1 MVTTNPSGVWG
12 LRLGTLALWALA
24 GLSLVY
30 WGLQLSSAPSGGR
43 AAVAPAAPVVA
54 DGASVARLLGGG
66 ALAPV
71 VAATATEGR
80 MRLVGVLAGRQSGAG
95 AALIALDGK
104 PAKPYRVGA
113 MVEEGLVLQSVGPYE
128 ARLGAAR
135 SGPVVMTLEMARKPG
150 QPGA

>member
-24 GLSLVY
+24 GLSVVY
-30 WGLQLSSAPSGGR
+30 WGLRLSSPPSGPQ
-43 AAVAPAAPVVA
+43 AAVAPAPAVVA

-66 ALAPV
+66 AVAPV
-71 VAATATEGR
+71 VAAPSEGR
-80 MRLVGVLAGRQSGAG
+80 MRLVGVLAGRQSGRG
-95 AALIALDGK
+95 VALIALDGK

-113 MVEEGLVLQSVGPYE
+113 TVDEGLVLQSVGSYE
-128 ARLGAAR
+128 ARLGAAH
-135 SGPVVMTLEMARKPG
+135 SGPAVITLEMARKPG